1 MKYGK
6 EEFGLGQSFLQK
18 PEMKLLSCLQQ
29 NFHLFTTLKM
39 EQLLCASCCI
49 QVPDYKTLCSLQ

>member
-29 NFHLFTTLKM
+29 NFHLFTKLKNGTVVVCK
-39 EQLLCASCCI
+39 LLYSG
-49 QVPDYKTLCSLQ
+49 S